1 MPGGMPGGR
10 PGGGGPVAPMAAMS
24 TDSFKVDY
32 ITQAIVVDYRGGE
45 RLRDKKA
52 GLNSMGELLLVDP
65 DGNLVVRNEVEDG
78 VEWRRLNSMKP
89 PEGGGRETGRPAAPR
104 GGGGL
109 EGLDG
114 AGARGQR
121 RNTPPKGGR

>member
-1 MPGGMPGGR
+1 M
-10 PGGGGPVAPMAAMS
+10 GGGPAAPMATMS

-45 RLRDKKA
+45 RLRDRKA

-65 DGNLVVRNEVEDG
+65 DGNLVMRNEVEDG
-78 VEWRRLNSMKP
+78 VEWRRLSSMKP
-89 PEGGGRETGRPAAPR
+89 PEGGGRDTGRAVTPR

-109 EGLDG
+109 ESLDG

-121 RNTPPKGGR
+121 RNAPPRGGR